1 MSIFKIKDNKVIID
15 PILLVIP
22 EFKSIWDRDSTR
34 DKATAY
40 QELTYIYFMSEQR
53 KDKNPYIDYPA
64 DSKASS
70 IIRGHITIPNWNA
83 DSLVQA
89 AIEKNIE
96 FQIKGNSALRFLN
109 SIKGVME
116 KLISKF
122 ESIDVDERD
131 EKDKPIYKFADIMNA
146 TAKAKDMI
154 TTIEALEEK
163 VLRED
168 LTKKT
173 KSKNNTQASDYEV

>member
-22 EFKSIWDRDSTR
+22 EFKNIWER
-34 DKATAY
+34 DKSKDKSIAY
-40 QELTYIYFMSEQR
+40 EELVYIYFMSEQR

-64 DSKASS
+64 ESKSDS
-70 IIRGHITIPNWNA
+70 IVRGHITMTNWNP
-83 DSLVQA
+83 DTLVQA
-89 AIEKNIE
+89 AINKNIE
-96 FQIKGNSALRFLN
+96 FQIRGNSALRFLN
-109 SIKGVME
+109 SIKRVME
-116 KLISKF
+116 ELITKF
-122 ESIDVDERD
+122 ENINVDERD
-131 EKDKPIYKFADIMNA
+131 EKGKPIYKFAEIIGA
-146 TAKAKDMI
+146 SAKAKDMI

>member
-22 EFKSIWDRDSTR
+22 EFNAIWER
-34 DKATAY
+34 DKSKDKTIAY
-40 QELTYIYFMSEQR
+40 QELIYVFFMSEQR

-64 DSKASS
+64 NSKADN
-70 IIRGHITIPNWNA
+70 IIKSHVTIPNWIP
-83 DSLVQA
+83 DPLVQA

-109 SIKGVME
+109 SIKRVME
-116 KLISKF
+116 ELINKF
-122 ESIDVDERD
+122 ESINVDERD
-131 EKDKPIYKFADIMNA
+131 EKGKPIYKFAEIIGA
-146 TAKAKDMI
+146 SAKAKDMI